1 MDQTDNTQP
10 SAHTQPNTKKMTKST
25 KKPKTV
31 LEKGVLRPKKISDI
45 KNYPH
50 YAIVWLDT
58 VTYKA
63 TADQK
68 LCPEADKSKTKIFIK
83 NDNVLTIDFGEHEK
97 GEMLFVNPK
106 ACEDRNALVVRELLK
121 YKDSLNYINKG
132 KMSFQVFKQGKV
144 SHGGKDRKCY
154 MINPCKDKENVELW
168 IAEGVYPL
176 HTGDDTGPEQNGAIT
191 NITPSTPTMVGG
203 ELQNSFPPGMLNL
216 NYFYKFPSKEDPLT
230 KLESEPMNSTFLFE
244 TPQIEIHYPRFQGFQ
259 GFQQSHFQS
268 QFLWPPP
275 PPPQQQRPQYFQSQ
289 HSWSP
294 PAVILNSHP
303 PPPLLSPPPP
313 PPSTSTSSTTS
324 SFSMNPFLSDSQYN
338 SDLMRI
344 TNNLS

>member
-68 LCPEADKSKTKIFIK
+68 LCPEADKSKTKIFLK

-121 YKDSLNYINKG
+121 YKDSLNRINDG

-176 HTGDDTGPEQNGAIT
+176 HTGDDPGPEQNGAISHQ
-191 NITPSTPTMVGG
+191 TPSTPTMVGG
-203 ELQNSFPPGMLNL
+203 ELQNTFPPGMLNL
-216 NYFYKFPSKEDPLT
+216 KYFYRFSSKEDPLL
-230 KLESEPMNSTFLFE
+230 KLGSEPMNSTFLYRAPQME
-244 TPQIEIHYPRFQGFQ
+244 TSYQGFQ
-259 GFQQSHFQS
+259 GFQQSQFQS
-268 QFLWPPP
+268 QFLWP
-275 PPPQQQRPQYFQSQ
+275 QQQQPQYFQFQ
-289 HSWSP
+289 PSWSP

-303 PPPLLSPPPP
+303 PPPPLPPPP
-313 PPSTSTSSTTS
+313 PMPPSTTS

-338 SDLMRI
+338 SDLMRT